1 MKIFIGNKNYSSWSL
16 RPWLVMKHFD
26 LTFEEELLLLN
37 GEGWK
42 ARLVEKTPF
51 GFVPCLQ
58 DGALN
63 IGETI
68 AIIEYLADRFPDK
81 NIWPQDTEQRA
92 LARAASAKMHAGFS
106 NLRAAAPMNLRSSH
120 PGRIAQEDIASDMA
134 ELETLLGGLLK
145 TSGGPFLFGEFCA
158 ADAMFAPVAARVKTY
173 AIAVSAQLSSYFDAI
188 YGLGAFKIWLADALK
203 ETWVVEEDEIDN
215 LQGKIQHKMR
225 ENT

>member
-1 MKIFIGNKNYSSWSL
+1 MKLFFGNKNYSSWSL
-16 RPWLVMKHFD
+16 RPWLVLTHFD
-26 LTFEEELLLLN
+26 IAFEEELLLLN

-81 NIWPQDTEQRA
+81 DIWPQDIKQRA

-106 NLRAAAPMNLRSSH
+106 NLRMAAPMNLRASH
-120 PGRIAQEDIASDMA
+120 PGRIARDDIAGDMA
-134 ELETLLGGLLK
+134 ELETLLGGLLDA
-145 TSGGPFLFGEFCA
+145 SGGPFLFGEFCA
-158 ADAMFAPVAARVKTY
+158 ADAMFAPVAARVRTY
-173 AIAVSAQLSSYFDAI
+173 AIPVSAQLHSYFDAL
-188 YGLGAFKIWLADALK
+188 YGLEAFKTWLGDALN
-203 ETWVVEEDEIDN
+203 ETWVVGEDEIDN
-215 LQGKIQHKMR
+215 LQGKTQD
-225 ENT
+225 NS